1 MEIKPLNSNPPN
13 GDRQRRN
20 EERIARLMQVSE
32 EAVAESQQILDR
44 IDNGLITEEERMIY
58 DPEMNG
64 MIQYGSNGVMKG
76 SQV

>member
-20 EERIARLMQVSE
+20 EERIAKLMQVSE

-64 MIQYGSNGVMKG
+64 MIQYGSN
-76 SQV
+76 